1 MVFTREIVVNILVF
15 VKQVPDTETRIQIQN
30 GAVDTTSVKWVPN
43 PYDEFAIE
51 EALRLRE
58 RLGAGKVTILSLG
71 PDRVKEAIKYG
82 LSLGADEGVHVK
94 GDGVALDDPLSVAM
108 VLAAAATK
116 AGFDLILAGKQAV
129 DMDHAQT
136 GVMLA
141 ELLGIPHV
149 SVVVGLEID
158 AAGKAGVAKREVEGG
173 TETVSLELP
182 AMITAQKGLNEPRYA
197 SLKGIMAV
205 KKKTIP
211 EWTLADLG
219 VDPASVA
226 PAGARVRTLE
236 VLPPPPRPAG
246 KLLEGD
252 PGDIAKELV
261 RLLRE
266 EAKVI

>member
-1 MVFTREIVVNILVF
+1 MNILVL

-30 GAVDTTSVKWVPN
+30 GAVDTASVKWVAN

-51 EALRLRE
+51 EALRIRE
-58 RLGAGKVTILSLG
+58 RLGAGKVTVVSLG
-71 PDRVKEAIKYG
+71 PDRVKDAIKYA

-94 GDGVALDDPLSVAM
+94 GDGIALDDPLSVAT
-108 VLAAAATK
+108 VLAAAAKK
-116 AGFDLILAGKQAV
+116 AGFDLILAGKHAV
-129 DMDHAQT
+129 DQDSGVT

-141 ELLGIPHV
+141 ELLDIPHV

-158 AAGKAGVAKREVEGG
+158 AAAKRGTAKREIEGG
-173 TETVSLELP
+173 VEIVSFERP
-182 AMITAQKGLNEPRYA
+182 AVVTAQKGLNEPRYA

-205 KKKTIP
+205 KKKVVP

-219 VDPASVA
+219 VDAASVA
-226 PAGARVRTLE
+226 PAGAAIRTLE
-236 VLPPPPRPAG
+236 ATLPPARAAG
-246 KLLEGD
+246 KILEGD
-252 PGDIAKELV
+252 PADTAKELV

>member
-1 MVFTREIVVNILVF
+1 MNILVF

-30 GAVDTTSVKWVPN
+30 GAVDTASVKWVAN

-51 EALRLRE
+51 EALRIRE
-58 RLGAGKVTILSLG
+58 RLGAGKVTVVSLG
-71 PDRVKEAIKYG
+71 PDRVKDAIKYA

-94 GDGVALDDPLSVAM
+94 GDGIALDDPLSVAT
-108 VLAAAATK
+108 VLAAAAK
-116 AGFDLILAGKQAV
+116 KVGFDLILAGKHAV
-129 DMDHAQT
+129 DQDSGVT

-141 ELLGIPHV
+141 EFLDIPHV

-158 AAGKAGVAKREVEGG
+158 AAAKRGTAKREIEGG
-173 TETVSLELP
+173 VELVSFELP
-182 AMITAQKGLNEPRYA
+182 AVVTAQKGLNEPRYA

-205 KKKTIP
+205 KKKVVP

-219 VDPASVA
+219 VDGASVA
-226 PAGARVRTLE
+226 PAGAAIRTLE
-236 VLPPPPRPAG
+236 ATLPPARAAG
-246 KLLEGD
+246 KILEGD
-252 PGDIAKELV
+252 PADTAKELV